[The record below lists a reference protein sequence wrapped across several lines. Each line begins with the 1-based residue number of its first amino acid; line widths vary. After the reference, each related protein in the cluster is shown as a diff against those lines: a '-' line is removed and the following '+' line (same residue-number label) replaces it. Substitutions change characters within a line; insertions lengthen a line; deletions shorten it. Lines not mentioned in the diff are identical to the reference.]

1 MGLYHKLN
9 VHVRSN
15 FYEQKYFQ
23 VLRVRVK
30 IDGEIAENSQI
41 PNMHFYYVDNGNLNA
56 IPPPFL
62 EPLHIVHSGQ

>member
-1 MGLYHKLN
+1 M
-9 VHVRSN
+9 S
-15 FYEQKYFQ
+15 
-23 VLRVRVK
+23 VLTFMNKNLCRFEE
-30 IDGEIAENSQI
+30 EIAREDGKIGENSQI